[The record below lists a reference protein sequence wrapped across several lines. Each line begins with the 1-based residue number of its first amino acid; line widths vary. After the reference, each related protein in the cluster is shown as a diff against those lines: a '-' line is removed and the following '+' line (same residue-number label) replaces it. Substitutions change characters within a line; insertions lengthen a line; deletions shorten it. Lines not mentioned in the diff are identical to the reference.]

1 MNKKE
6 QANIEEAVN
15 VLKNGGIV
23 VYPTETVYGIGCD
36 PFNRI
41 AYERVQHLKG
51 RNNNKQMLLLACSLS
66 QVEHFTGR
74 LADIP
79 RRLAHEFW
87 PGPLTM
93 VIKPRNE
100 MPVYLYGDSGGV
112 AFRIT
117 SHPIAAALSRNF
129 GCPITSTSANMTG
142 KPTVGTYEE
151 ALNMFGKDVSIVIK
165 NHIPLNGTPS
175 TVIDLTSGKPL
186 LIREGNIS
194 FQHILGVL

>member
-1 MNKKE
+1 MNNKE

-15 VLKNGGIV
+15 VLKKGGIV

-51 RNNNKQMLLLACSLS
+51 RTKKQMLLLACSLS
-66 QVEHFTGR
+66 QVEQFTGR
-74 LADIP
+74 LANIP

-100 MPVYLYGDSGGV
+100 MPEYLYGDSGGV

-117 SHPIAAALSRNF
+117 SHPIAAAISKNF
-129 GCPITSTSANMTG
+129 GYPMTSTSANITG
-142 KPTVGTYEE
+142 KPPVETYEE
-151 ALNMFGKDVSIVIK
+151 ALNMFGKDVSIVIE
-165 NHIPLNGTPS
+165 NNIPLNGTPS

-186 LIREGNIS
+186 LIREGSIS
-194 FQHILGVL
+194 FQHILEVV